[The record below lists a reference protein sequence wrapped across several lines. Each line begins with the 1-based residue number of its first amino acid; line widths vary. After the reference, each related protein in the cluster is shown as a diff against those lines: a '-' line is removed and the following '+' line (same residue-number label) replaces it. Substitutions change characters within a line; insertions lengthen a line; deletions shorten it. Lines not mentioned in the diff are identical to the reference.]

1 LARGGDGEN
10 GKHLDTNGLE
20 GFRRSRCPD
29 RIKKTPTDILVLL
42 YSALALSTPHHRS
55 FARFTMATMTMI
67 PSLTLAVRNPLDI
80 FFSNYTSVVESA
92 QSNGKRLNLGRRSA
106 FDRPPHRPRPLRLPS
121 APNPIL
127 YSTVGHTSKLIERVK
142 RGSIKRRHR
151 SMEPLL
157 WDLNTSDD
165 ALGVTDQPW
174 GQSRPSIQRTP
185 SPLSR
190 SVIIANTLMTDDD
203 PDINDDDDNV
213 DHTLDTF
220 DPESLALDETSED
233 PNRSAKR
240 RKIMADGTSEGSVP
254 PKDRV
259 KAGLI
264 EGELKVPGPR
274 RSSGGGRR
282 ADRPRRPP
290 PLEMSSGNRELPPP
304 SAGMMS
310 SMRNTGMVSPV
321 VSGFPLHQA
330 DKVTRDAV
338 SSRTCFSKVPAQC
351 SCPALIFS
359 SGIPWQSKTLKGIL
373 SSNARRELFPQSRIY
388 LVVDLPHRPDLYLPC

>member
-1 LARGGDGEN
+1 MPLGNEMPEGERFKGDSDGVGNTGVRGRIRSPARGVDAEN
-10 GKHLDTNGLE
+10 GKPFHTNGLS
-20 GFRRSRCPD
+20 GFRSSFGPD
-29 RIKKTPTDILVLL
+29 RIEKSQTDILLL
-42 YSALALSTPHHRS
+42 FDSTLAYFTSRYRHS
-55 FARFTMATMTMI
+55 ARFDMATMTMI

-80 FFSNYTSVVESA
+80 FFSNYSSVAGSA
-92 QSNGKRLNLGRRSA
+92 QSNRNRFPLGRRSA
-106 FDRPPHRPRPLRLPS
+106 FDRPPHRPRPLRISS
-121 APNPIL
+121 APDPIL
-127 YSTVGHTSKLIERVK
+127 HSTTGHTSKLIERVK
-142 RGSIKRRHR
+142 RGSLKRRHR

-157 WDLNTSDD
+157 WNLDTSDD
-165 ALGVTDQPW
+165 ALGVIDRPW
-174 GQSRPSIQRTP
+174 ERPRPLIQRTP

-190 SVIIANTLMTDDD
+190 SVIVADATMTADD
-203 PDINDDDDNV
+203 PDVDDDDDNQ
-213 DHTLDTF
+213 LNPF
-220 DPESLALDETSED
+220 DPESLALDDASED
-233 PNRSAKR
+233 PNRAIKR
-240 RKIMADGTSEGSVP
+240 RKMMPEATSEGSVP

-264 EGELKVPGPR
+264 ERELKIPGPR

-338 SSRTCFSKVPAQC
+338 SSRRIFRRSPSAH
-351 SCPALIFS
+351 AL
-359 SGIPWQSKTLKGIL
+359 L
-373 SSNARRELFPQSRIY
+373 
-388 LVVDLPHRPDLYLPC
+388 

>member
-1 LARGGDGEN
+1 MQKMEGISIHMASEN
-10 GKHLDTNGLE
+10 LVAHVSQTESRKHQLTSYFCFTLLLL
-20 GFRRSRCPD
+20 FLSF
-29 RIKKTPTDILVLL
+29 TILR
-42 YSALALSTPHHRS
+42 YRPSALLI
-55 FARFTMATMTMI
+55 MATMTMT

-80 FFSNYTSVVESA
+80 FFSNYTSIVESA
-92 QSNGKRLNLGRRSA
+92 QSNGKRLILGRRSA
-106 FDRPPHRPRPLRLPS
+106 FDRPPHRPRPLRLSS
-121 APNPIL
+121 APNPIS
-127 YSTVGHTSKLIERVK
+127 YSTTTGHTSKMIERVK
-142 RGSIKRRHR
+142 RGSIKRQHR

-157 WDLNTSDD
+157 WDLDTSDD
-165 ALGVTDQPW
+165 ALGVTERPW
-174 GQSRPSIQRTP
+174 GRSRPFIQRTP

-190 SVIIANTLMTDDD
+190 SVIVADAMMTDDD
-203 PDINDDDDNV
+203 SDIDDDD
-213 DHTLDTF
+213 DYQTDTS

-233 PNRSAKR
+233 PNRAAKR
-240 RKIMADGTSEGSVP
+240 RKIMGDGTSEGSVP

-338 SSRTCFSKVPAQC
+338 SSRTCFHRLPSTH
-351 SCPALIFS
+351 
-359 SGIPWQSKTLKGIL
+359 TLL
-373 SSNARRELFPQSRIY
+373 
-388 LVVDLPHRPDLYLPC
+388 